1 MSAHQLA
8 DRFALTHQLLLKV
21 ADASTD
27 DDLRWL
33 AAPTS
38 PPIGFH
44 LWHCAR
50 WADRWAEALGAPQQI
65 WTRDGLAAAWHFPAQ
80 LGGGDTGMEM
90 PDEAAIALPIADR
103 AALRTYMAAAFAE
116 LERALD
122 VLDDAKLLD
131 TVDGL
136 AGEDA
141 ALGEALLRQLSHANR
156 HLGMVEAL
164 RGVRGGR
171 GTATI

>member
-1 MSAHQLA
+1 MTAQQLA
-8 DRFALTHQLLLKV
+8 ARFALTHQFLLKV
-21 ADASTD
+21 ADTSTD

-33 AAPTS
+33 AGPTS

-50 WADRWAEALGAPQQI
+50 WADRWAEALGAPQQV
-65 WTRDGLAAAWHFPAQ
+65 WTRDRLADAWHFPAA
-80 LGGGDTGMEM
+80 LGAGDTGMEM
-90 PDEAAIALPIADR
+90 PDDAATALPIPDR

-116 LERALD
+116 LERALGG
-122 VLDDAKLLD
+122 VDDARLLD
-131 TVDGL
+131 VDGL

-141 ALGEALLRQLSHANR
+141 PLGESLLRQLSHANR

-171 GTATI
+171 GTVTI